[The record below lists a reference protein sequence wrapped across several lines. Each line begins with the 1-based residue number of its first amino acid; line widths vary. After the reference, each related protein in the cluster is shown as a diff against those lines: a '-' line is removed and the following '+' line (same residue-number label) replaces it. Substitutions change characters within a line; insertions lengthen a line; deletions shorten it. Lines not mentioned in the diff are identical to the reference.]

1 MSDAR
6 VRGQLTRGA
15 RIRAILD
22 QPRHAP
28 LRLADETALVLA
40 VQFGLLDSLPLP
52 AVAQFRQNLP
62 GALDHRAPDVVR
74 LIEETGALDEASAQ
88 ALREMLRAF
97 AQTFAVSAPPP
108 KAASKP

>member
-1 MSDAR
+1 
-6 VRGQLTRGA
+6 
-15 RIRAILD
+15 
-22 QPRHAP
+22 
-28 LRLADETALVLA
+28 
-40 VQFGLLDSLPLP
+40 
-52 AVAQFRQNLP
+52 
-62 GALDHRAPDVVR
+62 VR